1 MKHSKKFEQIFHCL
15 DPRWNHCYEAVVT
28 KYEKSL
34 GPEARKQFEEKF
46 DHEFDQFDNE
56 EKAYEKAH
64 GGQVQTADEYKEWLE
79 K

>member
-1 MKHSKKFEQIFHCL
+1 M
-15 DPRWNHCYEAVVT
+15 T

-64 GGQVQTADEYKEWLE
+64 GGQVQTADE
-79 K
+79 